1 MDDFERLFEKEMK
14 DPEFVKEWEASE
26 IKYQLKN
33 AFYETR
39 KNGKITQKQ
48 LSESTGIPQAD
59 ISRFERGDINP
70 RLSILQRLADGLG
83 MVLTLAPKQAKA

>member
-33 AFYETR
+33 AFYEAR
-39 KNGKITQKQ
+39 KNEKITQKQ

-83 MVLTLAPKQAKA
+83 MVLTLAPKQTKA